1 MTYLYGI
8 SLFLIGFLIGAG
20 IIWYIR
26 QKEIDIAQSSR
37 NQLKAEFGDLSKQA
51 LDQNLDTFLNH
62 LTRKWMKR
70 KN

>member
-37 NQLKAEFGDLSKQA
+37 NQLKAEFGIF
-51 LDQNLDTFLNH
+51 QNRLWIRTWIHF
-62 LTRKWMKR
+62 
-70 KN
+70 

>member
-8 SLFLIGFLIGAG
+8 LLFLIGFLIGAC

-26 QKEIDIAQSSR
+26 QIDIYISQSSR

-51 LDQNLDTFLNH
+51 LDQNLDTF
-62 LTRKWMKR
+62 
-70 KN
+70 